1 MKEREIWEGVMV
13 FIMPLKEAEING
25 NHEKMYNK

>member
-1 MKEREIWEGVMV
+1 MKEREIWEGGLWCL
-13 FIMPLKEAEING
+13 IPLKEAEING